1 MSLGFELQL
10 TLVAV
15 LTVIS
20 CKRPLDVD
28 RMGGAPFDQIAV
40 IAIHRSDEI
49 GQRRHEAVGQ

>member
-15 LTVIS
+15 LTEIP

-28 RMGGAPFDQIAV
+28 RMGGVSFDQIAV

-49 GQRRHEAVGQ
+49 GQ